1 MYQTR
6 PFCTCLFCV
15 RERQLRVRLE
25 VRGEL
30 LIRIVNHRVD
40 DREIASDGDEDTY
53 GAIGGAQRPS
63 EVISGHQLP
72 LTAIRGHQRS
82 SAAHS

>member
-30 LIRIVNHRVD
+30 LIRIVHHRVD
-40 DREIASDGDEDTY
+40 DREIASDGDEDAY